1 MTLSQTKLQHAAT
14 RLIYLGPP
22 IFFTDSESAQ
32 QREDDLLGGCEVSG
46 RGSGRQRKS
55 LQEVRGVRALG
66 HWQEWEDRGKG
77 GRGGAGDRGPG
88 CFICDD
94 TGVMLGVEVVC

>member
-1 MTLSQTKLQHAAT
+1 MKSLE
-14 RLIYLGPP
+14 GVM
-22 IFFTDSESAQ
+22 
-32 QREDDLLGGCEVSG
+32 GG
-46 RGSGRQRKS
+46 RGNLSGTS
-55 LQEVRGVRALG
+55 G
-66 HWQEWEDRGKG
+66 HWDTGRNGKTEREG